1 MRNLIATFAATSL
14 LWAQASM
21 ALAQDIEMTLLPQS
35 TSAEVRDA
43 ESKALQ
49 VMAEFM
55 RTFNQ
60 RDTPAF
66 AQTLTFP
73 HVRVASGGVTVFPD
87 RQSFI
92 DTTDFAD
99 FAERFNW
106 SHSQWDSIKTVQ
118 ADSNKVHFAVRFTR
132 FNPAG
137 EPYVSFHSLY
147 ILQRT
152 DDGWRI
158 RARSSFAP

>member
-1 MRNLIATFAATSL
+1 MRNLIATFVATSL
-14 LWAQASM
+14 LWAQAST

-35 TSAEVRDA
+35 ASAEVRDA
-43 ESKALQ
+43 ESQALQ

-92 DTTDFAD
+92 DATDFAD

-137 EPYVSFHSLY
+137 KPYVSFHSLY

>member
-1 MRNLIATFAATSL
+1 MRNLIATLVATSL
-14 LWAQASM
+14 LWAQAST

-35 TSAEVRDA
+35 TSAEVRGA
-43 ESKALQ
+43 ESEALE

-60 RDTPAF
+60 RDTLAF

-73 HVRVASGGVTVFPD
+73 HVRVASGGVTVFPN
-87 RQSFI
+87 RQTFV
-92 DTTDFAD
+92 DATNFAN
-99 FAERFNW
+99 FAKRFNW

-118 ADSNKVHFAVRFTR
+118 TNNDKVHFAVRFTR

-137 EPYVSFHSLY
+137 KPYVSFHSLY

-152 DDGWRI
+152 DDGWGI